1 MSAHCP
7 TCGAPVPAAAAT
19 TAAEL
24 RALHAHRTGI
34 YASAYRYG
42 LDVAEGL
49 ARPLYAAK
57 YGQGYRD
64 GLALRAYR
72 LPPQGKG
79 AAKRAGVK
87 ANARRTEKRNIAL
100 QTIV

>member
-1 MSAHCP
+1 MTAHCP
-7 TCGAPVPAAAAT
+7 RCGASLAAPSPS

-24 RALHAHRTGI
+24 RALHAHRTGV
-34 YASAYRYG
+34 YASAYKYG

-49 ARPLYAAK
+49 ARPLDAAK

-87 ANARRTEKRNIAL
+87 ANVQRTEKRNIAL